1 MWPSSQFP
9 GYLVNFNEE
18 ILKII
23 HFLCSD
29 TNKFRPP
36 SNNVDNLVT
45 TGEKMFKKG
54 KKHRETQ
61 SKRNIDLCG
70 GVKKEAFSS
79 NYFKFSEQKSLLA
92 KVKYRTYFSENDWL
106 QR

>member
-54 KKHRETQ
+54 KKHREAHLIQ
-61 SKRNIDLCG
+61 
-70 GVKKEAFSS
+70 
-79 NYFKFSEQKSLLA
+79 
-92 KVKYRTYFSENDWL
+92 
-106 QR
+106 